1 MDLVNQLMNK
11 INELNASIKV
21 LRDHGEKLAEAEQD
35 YKIALSQEVMIMKDE
50 KLPATLINLTV
61 YGREKV
67 ARLRYKRDIAQ
78 VMYDTNQEHINVTKL
93 QIKVLEGQIAREW
106 GKGYGD

>member
-1 MDLVNQLMNK
+1 MDLVNQLMTK

-21 LRDHGEKLAEAEQD
+21 LRDHGEKLAEAERD
-35 YKIALSQEVMIMKDE
+35 YRIALTKEVMIMKDE

-61 YGREKV
+61 YGRHDV
-67 ARLRYKRDIAQ
+67 AQLRFKRDLAQ
-78 VMYDTNQEHINVTKL
+78 SMYDANQEHINVTKL
-93 QIKVLEGQIAREW
+93 QIKVLEGQISREW